1 MPTGTNAY
9 IRVPSAPVE
18 YLIDRAGTD
27 HPPPPQS
34 PARLFFLRFGGR
46 LMRVGHEANPVE
58 HETFVDPLLRACLV
72 SSRVRL
78 EEQICFFYMG
88 NSLM

>member
-1 MPTGTNAY
+1 
-9 IRVPSAPVE
+9 
-18 YLIDRAGTD
+18 
-27 HPPPPQS
+27 
-34 PARLFFLRFGGR
+34 
-46 LMRVGHEANPVE
+46 MRVGHEANPVE